1 MKDNFITNKS
11 FVSQMTEQIGAEE
24 VTSNS
29 RVPEKMQNE
38 KNEAQSPSRA
48 IQPKPEEGDQGQVK
62 EDESVAQP
70 EYKIELNQSKELA
83 KNRPGPILGENGSAL
98 QTLNLDCN
106 KLNDSQV
113 THVETTD
120 RMMPLQDS
128 IFGDTIDLP
137 GPQAYAT

>member
-1 MKDNFITNKS
+1 M
-11 FVSQMTEQIGAEE
+11 
-24 VTSNS
+24 
-29 RVPEKMQNE
+29 
-38 KNEAQSPSRA
+38 
-48 IQPKPEEGDQGQVK
+48 QPKPEEGDQGQAK

-70 EYKIELNQSKELA
+70 EFRVELNQSKELA
-83 KNRPGPILGENGSAL
+83 ENRPGPILGENGSAL

-137 GPQAYAT
+137 GPQAYATQRDNNQSTQRQYAPPNSTSVQYPGHQYSRSSYSQSNDVM